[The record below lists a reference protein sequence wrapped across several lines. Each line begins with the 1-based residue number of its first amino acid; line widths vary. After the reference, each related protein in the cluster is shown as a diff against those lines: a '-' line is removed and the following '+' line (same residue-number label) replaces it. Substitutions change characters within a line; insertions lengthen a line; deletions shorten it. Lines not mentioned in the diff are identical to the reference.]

1 MPEKEITIEEIVRQA
16 IKAEE
21 EARSFYEAASKM
33 VSASHVQDT
42 LKELAGEEVK
52 HKQKL
57 EALLQGDV
65 ERMISRPKPH
75 QIQDLKLAE
84 YLKPQTLD
92 ENASFQDVLIV
103 AMQREKA
110 SYDFYTLMASIA
122 ASEEPKKLFE
132 FLAQEEL
139 GHKNKV
145 ETLYDEIVYKEF

>member
-1 MPEKEITIEEIVRQA
+1 MSEKEMTIEEIVRQA

-21 EARSFYEAASKM
+21 EAYSFYEAASKM
-33 VSASHVQDT
+33 VTASHVQDT

-57 EALLQGDV
+57 EGLLKGDV
-65 ERMISRPKPH
+65 ERIVSRQKPR
-75 QIQDLKLAE
+75 QIRDLQLAE

-92 ENASFQDVLIV
+92 EDASFQDVLIV

-110 SYDFYTLMASIA
+110 SYDFYTLMAGIA

-139 GHKNKV
+139 RHKNKIEV
-145 ETLYDEIVYKEF
+145 LYDEVVYKEF